1 MSFAEGFFTTSANA
15 ITARKMEI
23 RDRRAKDRDYLM
35 TYGTQAITKAREG
48 ADAVSNIA
56 GILQSEYNF
65 SPKNIAF
72 LVDKTGVAGLSSLYD
87 RVKDFTAQEAKASDF
102 NSLFKG
108 IEDYDYNSEKDLKQ
122 QIEKAFGLYKSN
134 VTTDPQ
140 ENERVGFLASLGLDI
155 FNDGGEEFTTVGG
168 YNIEDAR
175 RIGATP
181 AASMSNPLGSIFDT
195 TKLPRKLNNFELSA
209 STDFV
214 EEAIEGIALSYIKN
228 NKAKTP
234 DEVKIQVKITD
245 LIQEKDWAKLSA
257 MPILKEKLNIRFSN
271 YEKEYA
277 NILSSNPA
285 LSYLKKNGLL
295 DIVDPNQTILNRM
308 NRIDDYKKLGFP
320 IDISDVPTFETE
332 EALNKSGKTI
342 GIVNGKIIVPEKI
355 DSGELPIAP
364 VELPANGG
372 PVIKTMA
379 DLTESE
385 KDDVLGIVKELVD
398 KEVNAKN
405 AKRRKGRI
413 ANNMSDAEETA
424 LRESLSET
432 LLPAAIKSLEDQKAP
447 NEATLFNPR
456 KNIGG

>member
-87 RVKDFTAQEAKASDF
+87 KVKDFTSQEAKASDF

-214 EEAIEGIALSYIKN
+214 EEAIEGIARAYVSDN
-228 NKAKTP
+228 NLDGAKAGSTINKL
-234 DEVKIQVKITD
+234 ITT
-245 LIQEKDWAKLSA
+245 KDWATLSA
-257 MPILKEKLNIRFSN
+257 MPELKEELNIRFSN
-271 YEKEYA
+271 YEKEY
-277 NILSSNPA
+277 NVLGSNPA
-285 LSYLKKNGLL
+285 VSYLKKNGLL